1 VDIAAFNAL
10 HMPALERDEAKHSL
24 ILVLMARAALEDP
37 PGQTRFWS
45 LGEPGACAVQ
55 TPKRGLVLG
64 APRREHCE
72 AFAEAMAGT
81 HFRSVMGPDTTAEW
95 FVARAEALG
104 ETFDEPWSQ
113 RIMALSGAPIRP
125 QVVGEPRLMTAA
137 DADFYEG
144 WALAFH
150 QEALPGDP
158 PPERSDLE
166 RQAASGSSL
175 FWTVDGAPVSMAGL
189 MRRTRDCCS
198 IGAVYTP
205 PALRG
210 CGYAGAVTAAAVD
223 MIYAEGRKTACLYA
237 DMANPFSN
245 RCYEKI
251 GFREICRSAMFRQT
265 TPGVGD
271 NAE

>member
-1 VDIAAFNAL
+1 MDIAAFNAI
-10 HMPALERDEAKHSL
+10 HMPALEREEAKHNL
-24 ILVLMARAALEDP
+24 TLVLMARAALEAP

-45 LGEPGACAVQ
+45 FGEPGACAVQ
-55 TPKRGLVLG
+55 TPGRGLVLG

-72 AFAEAMAGT
+72 AFAETMAGT
-81 HFRSVMGPDTTAEW
+81 HFRSIMGPDGTAEW
-95 FVARAEALG
+95 FVARAETLA

-113 RIMALSGAPIRP
+113 RIMALNRPPIRP
-125 QVVGEPRLMTAA
+125 QVAGESRIMTAT
-137 DADFYEG
+137 DADFYVG

-150 QEALPGDP
+150 EEALHGDP
-158 PPERSDLE
+158 PVERSHWE
-166 RQAASGSSL
+166 QQAASGNSL
-175 FWTVDGAPVSMAGL
+175 FWTVDGEPVSMAGT

-210 CGYAGAVTAAAVD
+210 RGYAGAVTAAAVD
-223 MIYAEGRKTACLYA
+223 KIHGEGRKTACLYT

-251 GFREICRSAMFRQT
+251 GFHEICRSAMFRQT
-265 TPGVGD
+265 TPGIGD
-271 NAE
+271 NAG